1 VEPIVS
7 GRPVVIRAVIVSFL
21 VCIGIVSALAARDV
35 LAWRGQTAHAD
46 VAIAA
51 HSPDLGVWRPH
62 TWLPAGVS
70 QWLAGMGDDVEF
82 GQTLQHFQVFR
93 GDQQWGLFVA
103 NGANDDPNKFA
114 RRTLEL
120 AALEFKFDQL
130 ARSSR
135 SAALRS
141 RARQLH
147 GILLFQHL
155 ILQGGD
161 AKTTLERTIA
171 DFTEAVRLDPEN
183 ATAKYDL
190 EGLLYLYKPLSNGE
204 PPPLKNRQS
213 NTGSNA
219 GGGGSPG
226 AGGGAGGF

>member
-1 VEPIVS
+1 MEPSVS
-7 GRPVVIRAVIVSFL
+7 GRPVVIRAVIVTFL
-21 VCIGIVSALAARDV
+21 ACIGVVSALAARDV
-35 LAWRGQTAHAD
+35 LAWRGQTARAD

-70 QWLAGMGDDVEF
+70 QWLAGTGDDVEF

-103 NGANDDPNKFA
+103 NGANGDPNAFA
-114 RRTLEL
+114 HRTLEL
-120 AALEFKFDQL
+120 AGLELKFDQL

-161 AKTTLERTIA
+161 AKTTLERTIS

-190 EGLLYLYKPLSNGE
+190 EGLLYLYKPLSNGQ
-204 PPPLKNRQS
+204 PPPLKQRQAS
-213 NTGSNA
+213 TGPNA

-226 AGGGAGGF
+226 SGGGGGGF

>member
-1 VEPIVS
+1 MESRVS
-7 GRPVVIRAVIVSFL
+7 RRALVIRAAAAAFL
-21 VCIGIVSALAARDV
+21 VWIGVLSTLAARDV
-35 LAWRGQTAHAD
+35 LTWRHQTAHAD
-46 VAIAA
+46 VAIASF
-51 HSPDLGVWRPH
+51 SPDLGVWRPY

-70 QWLAGMGDDVEF
+70 QWLVGAGDDVEF
-82 GQTLQHFQVFR
+82 GQTLQRFQLFR
-93 GDQQWGLFVA
+93 GHQQWGLFVLNVSA
-103 NGANDDPNKFA
+103 GPTELAH
-114 RRTLEL
+114 RTLEL
-120 AALEFKFDQL
+120 AQLEFKLDQI

-135 SAALRS
+135 SAELRS

-155 ILQGGD
+155 ILQAGD

-171 DFTEAVRLDPEN
+171 DFTEAVRLDPGN

-204 PPPLKNRQS
+204 PPPLKRQTAT
-213 NTGSNA
+213 TGPDS

-226 AGGGAGGF
+226 SSAGAGGF